1 MHFTLWFVPELR
13 LSSEPAVQAQ
23 VSSLEISMCEGR
35 LHTCFMIIDQILKG
49 PIYRKS
55 VPLK

>member
-1 MHFTLWFVPELR
+1 MHFTPWFMPELH

-23 VSSLEISMCEGR
+23 FSSLEISMCEGH
-35 LHTCFMIIDQILKG
+35 LHTFFMIIDQILKG
-49 PIYRKS
+49 PTYRKF